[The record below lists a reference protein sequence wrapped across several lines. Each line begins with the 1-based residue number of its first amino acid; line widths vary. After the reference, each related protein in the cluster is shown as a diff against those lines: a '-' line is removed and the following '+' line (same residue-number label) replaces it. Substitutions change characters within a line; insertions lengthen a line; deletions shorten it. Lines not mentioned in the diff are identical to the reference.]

1 MGRVL
6 NTLQEWAEFYKE
18 LRVWVYPF
26 NDYYESFE
34 WKNWRNT
41 EEQGYE
47 DEFKTYNWNAAK
59 GINIV
64 TGKKGVIV
72 LRFPKDEDIRYANN
86 SLSNVL
92 SVLGLPHDYD
102 WVIESETT
110 LSVLIDV
117 CNMPAGRIQRRY
129 KDLEIVYENAF
140 ILPPGIENYV
150 CWFKNGLP
158 RKHPLQ
164 LSWSVLT
171 EKINEINKRSLVFRG
186 YTKEQK
192 WQATK
197 MKLVAG
203 CALIIVIGVITGIL
217 AISSSV
223 SFETW
228 CYMFIGTLVVA
239 IGLIYMMSH

>member
-1 MGRVL
+1 M

-34 WKNWRNT
+34 WKHWRNT

-117 CNMPAGRIQRRY
+117 SHGARHGVIWEEMVKSISQRRVECF
-129 KDLEIVYENAF
+129 LCGF
-140 ILPPGIENYV
+140 
-150 CWFKNGLP
+150 
-158 RKHPLQ
+158 
-164 LSWSVLT
+164 LT
-171 EKINEINKRSLVFRG
+171 KTRI
-186 YTKEQK
+186 
-192 WQATK
+192 
-197 MKLVAG
+197 
-203 CALIIVIGVITGIL
+203 
-217 AISSSV
+217 
-223 SFETW
+223 
-228 CYMFIGTLVVA
+228 
-239 IGLIYMMSH
+239 